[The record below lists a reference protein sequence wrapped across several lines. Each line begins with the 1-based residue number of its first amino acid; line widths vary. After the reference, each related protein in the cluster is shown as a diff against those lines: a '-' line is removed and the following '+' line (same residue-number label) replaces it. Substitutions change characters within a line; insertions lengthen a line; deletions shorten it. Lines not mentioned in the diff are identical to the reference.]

1 MILYYRNVEL
11 FLVGSVWFRQSSSF
25 AKLKQR
31 HPPSLLIW
39 LREVGR
45 LFVESGSVY
54 VRYGIKCLGKE
65 SIAGCLVSQIYCSLT
80 FCNICLF
87 SIFASF
93 LVYFLFLIRVL
104 LLDSLP
110 GWLILRLRFE
120 IFQTNSN
127 NNLRQVDRCFAR
139 SKSINLCDWLKSH
152 QFLKYPI

>member
-11 FLVGSVWFRQSSSF
+11 FLVGSVWFRQSTSF
-25 AKLKQR
+25 SKLKQR
-31 HPPSLLIW
+31 HHQPPSPPHPPPLLIW
-39 LREVGR
+39 LCEVGR
-45 LFVESGSVY
+45 LSVECGSVY

-65 SIAGCLVSQIYCSLT
+65 SIAGCLVFQIYCSLT

-87 SIFASF
+87 SIFVSF

-139 SKSINLCDWLKSH
+139 SK
-152 QFLKYPI
+152 